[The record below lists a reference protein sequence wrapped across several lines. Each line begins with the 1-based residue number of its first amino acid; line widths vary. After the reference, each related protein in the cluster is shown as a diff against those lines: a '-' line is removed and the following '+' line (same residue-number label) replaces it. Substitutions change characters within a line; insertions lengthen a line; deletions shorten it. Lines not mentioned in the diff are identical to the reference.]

1 MEIIRPDVG
10 AILAGLKDFQRD
22 TVEHIYNRMYTD
34 EHPTRRFL
42 VADEVGLGK
51 TLVARGLIAKVV
63 DHLWDNID
71 RIDIVYICSN
81 AEIARQNINRLSI
94 LGQNSFT
101 LPSRITLL
109 PTTLHNLKHNKIN
122 FISFTPDTSFDLK
135 MRTGQ
140 IEERVLL
147 YWLLDRAWHIRGT
160 KGPLNVL
167 QVGADKDRFRNK
179 VESFRWNQQIDSD
192 LAAEFV
198 HTLDRRIVLD
208 HSSGHLDIRQ
218 RFDNLC
224 QRFARNRKHLPNQ
237 DRWDRNSLIGDLRL
251 LLAETCLT
259 ALQPDLIILD
269 EFQRFKHL
277 LAGDDTPAEL
287 ARDLF
292 NFANET
298 SQARVVL
305 LSATPYKMYT
315 LEHEASDNHY
325 KDFVETLR
333 FLRPEG
339 AKRFEQ
345 LLEEYRLG
353 IYHLGQG
360 KTSDLIR
367 SKQKIERQLREVMV
381 RTEKLAATEDRDGML
396 QDVQSKHLTLEA
408 NDVTAYLGL
417 QQIARLLKQPDTI
430 EYWKSAPY
438 LLNFMDDYEIKG
450 AFRNALNVPEL
461 QEEVAKLIDAN
472 SCALLP
478 WSDIAA
484 YRQIDPANARLR
496 DLLNGTIGAG
506 AWRLLW
512 VPPSLPYYRASG
524 VFADAST
531 SHFTKRLVFSSWRVV
546 PKVVAILLSYEAE
559 RLMISS
565 FEEAP
570 ENSSEARERRRPLL
584 RFAQSEGRLTGM
596 PILGVLYP
604 SITLASVC
612 DPLALSLALLA
623 EQNGGLPKKEEI
635 LAKAQARI
643 NQVLQPILSLGDES
657 GAEDEAWYWA
667 APILLDLSREE
678 RSTREW
684 FSTHNLATAWAEG
697 TDTNDDADDA
707 SGWSAHIEQ
716 ARELVAGRWRL
727 GRPPSDLAEVL
738 SHLGVAGPGNV
749 ALRSLSR
756 VARLEVSAVELRTY
770 AARVAW
776 AFRTLFNLPESTALI
791 RDPNSSEPY
800 WQRVL
805 DYCVDGNLQSS
816 LDEYC
821 HVLRESLG
829 LLSQPSSEVASK
841 ITEAIRSALMLR
853 TSSQGVHDITVS
865 LEDRSTL
872 LQSRNMRTR
881 FALAFGEAR
890 VDERSDMTRTG
901 QIREAFNS
909 PFWPFVLVT
918 TSVGQEGLD
927 FHTYCHAVVHW
938 NLPSNPVDLEQREG
952 RVHRYK
958 GHAIR
963 KNLAKHYGVRAIGD
977 AGRDP
982 WETLFD
988 SGKRDRRGNSD
999 LVPYWIYQIEGGAK
1013 IERHVPALPLSRDL
1027 GRFLALRRSLA
1038 VYRMV
1043 FGQAHQED
1051 LVSFLLTNLAPKQL
1065 KQFAQRLKIDL
1076 EPPHGSFGK

>member
-1 MEIIRPDVG
+1 MGTDRPDVG

-34 EHPTRRFL
+34 KHPTRRFL

-63 DHLWDNID
+63 DHLWDSVD

-81 AEIARQNINRLSI
+81 AEIARQNINRLSV

-140 IEERVLL
+140 IDERVLL

-160 KGPLNVL
+160 AGPLNVL
-167 QVGADKDRFRNK
+167 QVDAGKDRFRNK
-179 VESFRWNQQIDSD
+179 VESFRWNQKIDSS
-192 LAAEFV
+192 LVAEFT
-198 HTLDRRIVLD
+198 HTLDRRIALD
-208 HSSGHLDIRQ
+208 HKIGHVDIRQ
-218 RFDNLC
+218 RFNNLC
-224 QRFARNRKHLPNQ
+224 QRFARSRKHLPNQ
-237 DRWDRNSLIGDLRL
+237 DRWDRNSLIGELRL

-292 NFANET
+292 NFADET

-305 LSATPYKMYT
+305 LSATPYKMFT
-315 LEHEASDNHY
+315 MEHEASDNHY
-325 KDFVETLR
+325 KDFVETLS
-333 FLRPEG
+333 FLKPEG

-353 IYHLGQG
+353 LYGLGEG
-360 KTSDLIR
+360 KRNDLIEIKR
-367 SKQKIERQLREVMV
+367 KIERQLRQVMV

-396 QDVQSKHLTLEA
+396 QDVPSRHLTLEA

-438 LLNFMDDYEIKG
+438 LLNFMDEYEIKR
-450 AFRNALNVPEL
+450 AFRDALNLPEL
-461 QEEVAKLIDAN
+461 QVEVAKLIDE
-472 SCALLP
+472 SSGVMLP
-478 WSDIAA
+478 WSAIAA
-484 YRQIDPANARLR
+484 YNQIDPANSRLR
-496 DLLNGTIGAG
+496 DLLKGTIGAG

-512 VPPSLPYYRASG
+512 IPPSLPYYQMSG

-531 SHFTKRLVFSSWRVV
+531 SHFTKKLVFSSWRVV

-559 RLMISS
+559 RLTISS

-584 RFAQSEGRLTGM
+584 RFAHTDGRLTGM
-596 PILGVLYP
+596 PILGALYP
-604 SITLASVC
+604 SVALANAC
-612 DPLALSLALLA
+612 DPLALALSA
-623 EQNGGLPKKEEI
+623 GQNGGLPTKEEI
-635 LAKAQARI
+635 LAKAQERV
-643 NQVLQPILSLGDES
+643 NQLLHPILSLGTNE

-667 APILLDLSREE
+667 APILLDLSSEKE
-678 RSTREW
+678 STREW
-684 FSTHNLATAWAEG
+684 FSTANLATAWAEG
-697 TDTNDDADDA
+697 TAANDDAEEA
-707 SGWSAHIEQ
+707 SNWAAHIER
-716 ARELVAGRWRL
+716 ARELVAGHLIL
-727 GRPPSDLAEVL
+727 GRPPPDLAEVL
-738 SHLGVAGPGNV
+738 SYLGIGGPGNV

-756 VARLEVSAVELRTY
+756 VARSPGSSVVFRTY
-770 AARVAW
+770 AAQVAW
-776 AFRTLFNLPESTALI
+776 AFRTLFNLPETTALI
-791 RDPNSSEPY
+791 RGLNPVEPY
-800 WQRVL
+800 WRRVL
-805 DYCVDGNLQSS
+805 DYCVDGNLQST

-829 LLSQPSSEVASK
+829 LLSQPGSEVANR

-853 TSSQGVHDITVS
+853 TSSQGMDDITVS
-865 LEDRSTL
+865 LEDQSTV
-872 LQSRNMRTR
+872 LQRRNMRTR

-890 VDERSDMTRTG
+890 VDERSDITRTG

-909 PFWPFVLVT
+909 PFWPFVLIT

-952 RVHRYK
+952 RVYRYK
-958 GHAIR
+958 GHAVR
-963 KNLAKHYGVRAIGD
+963 KNLAKHYGVRSIED
-977 AGRDP
+977 PVRDP
-982 WETLFD
+982 WETLFA
-988 SGKRDRRGNSD
+988 SGKRDRKGNSD

-1013 IERHVPALPLSRDL
+1013 IERHVPALPLSRDQ
-1027 GRFLALRRSLA
+1027 GRYLALRRSLA

-1051 LVSFLLTNLAPKQL
+1051 LLSYLVTTLAPRQL
-1065 KQFAQRLKIDL
+1065 KQFAQELKIVL
-1076 EPPHGSFGK
+1076 EPPHGSSGK